1 MARIIWGTI
10 NSDGSIKNG
19 SGDFS
24 VENTESGKY
33 AISFN
38 PGFSALPGVVATQNN
53 YGDTGQSNLDGV
65 VVPFVNNSYC
75 QINTGNNSNKFQNRS
90 FAFIAIGN

>member
-1 MARIIWGTI
+1 MARIIWGTV
-10 NSDGSIKNG
+10 NQDGKVLNG

-24 VENTESGKY
+24 VEHTDTGKY

-38 PGFSALPGVVATQNN
+38 PGFPSLPGVVATQNN
-53 YGDTGQSNLDGV
+53 YGDTAQSNMDGV
-65 VVPFVNNSYC
+65 AVPFVNNNYC
-75 QINTGNNSNKFQNRS
+75 QINTGDNAKNFRNRS

>member
-1 MARIIWGTI
+1 NRFFIAVPLWNGLYTVTVL
-10 NSDGSIKNG
+10 NAGSR
-19 SGDFS
+19 S
-24 VENTESGKY
+24 
-33 AISFN
+33 
-38 PGFSALPGVVATQNN
+38 VATQNN